1 MLKNYSETFTD
12 IQLDEVYPLAEKKK
26 GEGARFVELHAST
39 VDDGFVITYAF
50 TSDEKTC
57 DQYNLHVKEGDK
69 VPAISPIFLAAFVFE
84 NETHDLFGI
93 EIEGIAIDFKGN
105 FYQVALDKPM
115 AVKTQDGDM
124 YSVAKKNG
132 VEGGEE

>member
-12 IQLDEVYPLAEKKK
+12 VQLDELYSLAEKKK

-50 TSDEKTC
+50 TSDEKTT
-57 DQYNLHVKEGDK
+57 DNYNVHVTKNDK
-69 VPAISPIFLAAFVFE
+69 VPAISPLFLAAFVFE

-93 EIEGIAIDFKGN
+93 DIEGIAIDFKGN
-105 FYQVALDKPM
+105 FYQVALDTPM
-115 AVKTQDGDM
+115 AVETKDTDM
-124 YSVAKKNG
+124 YSVAEKNG